1 MTDRWIFHVD
11 LDAFFASVE
20 ELLNPELAGLCV
32 IVGGRPETRGVVAA
46 ASYAA
51 RTFGVHSA
59 MPMAQAIRLCP
70 HAVIV
75 PPRHRVYSQHSR
87 QVMALLHE
95 YTPLVEQISIDEAFL
110 DVTGCQLH
118 WGEPLEMAAGIQQR
132 IKEELR
138 LSASI
143 GIAGNK
149 LVAKIASDFRKPYGL
164 TLVPHGQEAAFLAPL
179 AVERLWGVGKVTTQA
194 LKAQGIHTIGDL
206 VRLSADELEGRF
218 GKHGKSLWHRARG
231 LDNRAV
237 ETQEEIK
244 SISHEETFGS
254 DVADIDTLQ
263 AELLRLS
270 ERVGERL
277 RKQNWQARTVSIKL
291 RYSDFT
297 TMTRQ
302 ITLEEP
308 TDIDSEIYTLALEL
322 WRRTWIR
329 GRPVRL
335 LGVGTHNL
343 AHGSRQLTLF
353 DVDREDGRRE
363 KLRRLAGAVDTIRDR
378 YGSRSLQRASVM
390 QARKEAAE
398 AGALPDIS
406 GSVRNA
412 LYGVRNED
420 LEDAAES

>member
-1 MTDRWIFHVD
+1 MD

-32 IVGGRPETRGVVAA
+32 VVGGRPETRGVVSA

-51 RTFGVHSA
+51 RKYGVHSA
-59 MPMAQAIRLCP
+59 MPMAQAVRMCP

-75 PPRHRVYSQHSR
+75 PPRHKVYSQYSR
-87 QVMALLHE
+87 QVMDLLHE

-118 WGEPLEMAAGIQQR
+118 WGEPLEMAAGLQRR
-132 IKEELR
+132 IKEELQ

-149 LVAKIASDFRKPYGL
+149 LVAKIASDYRKPYGL

-179 AVERLWGVGKVTTQA
+179 AIERLWGVGKVT
-194 LKAQGIHTIGDL
+194 AQHFKSRGIQTIGDL
-206 VRLSADELEGRF
+206 ARLSIEELEERF
-218 GKHGKSLWHRARG
+218 DKHGRSLWHRSRG
-231 LDNRAV
+231 LDDRPV
-237 ETQEEIK
+237 ETYEEIK

-254 DVADIDTLQ
+254 DVADIGTLQ

-270 ERVGERL
+270 ERVGTRL
-277 RKQNWQARTVSIKL
+277 RKQHWQARTVSIKL
-291 RYSDFT
+291 RYGDFT

-302 ITLEEP
+302 ITLDEP
-308 TDIDSEIYTLALEL
+308 TDIDSEIYALALEL
-322 WRRTWIR
+322 WKRTWIR

-335 LGVGTHNL
+335 LGVGTQNL
-343 AHGSRQLTLF
+343 VRGSRQLALF
-353 DVDREDGRRE
+353 DVDPQDAKRE
-363 KLRRLAGAVDTIRDR
+363 KLKRLAGTVDTIRAR

-390 QARKEAAE
+390 QSRKEAAE
-398 AGALPDIS
+398 AGILPDTS
-406 GSVRNA
+406 GSVRNP
-412 LYGVRNED
+412 LYGVKNEE
-420 LEDAAES
+420 LEDRSES